1 MPWSELHYLP
11 MAVFILLPA
20 TFIISYVV
28 AILLGHV
35 ELVFPYISDTGTH
48 VPESNFFAQM
58 LNMVAALGKWDR
70 RYRKCYYIFCFIRF
84 YYILKWRSS
93 STFASSRWNSIIAT
107 T

>member
-11 MAVFILLPA
+11 LAVFVLLPT

-58 LNMVAALGKWDR
+58 LNMVAALGKWN
-70 RYRKCYYIFCFIRF
+70 YLLSLAFLINLHLFF
-84 YYILKWRSS
+84 LKWQSS
-93 STFASSRWNSIIAT
+93 STFALNKWNNIIEMI
-107 T
+107 

>member
-11 MAVFILLPA
+11 LAVFVLLPT

-58 LNMVAALGKWDR
+58 LNMVAALGKWN
-70 RYRKCYYIFCFIRF
+70 YFVFSALFI
-84 YYILKWRSS
+84 KKH
-93 STFASSRWNSIIAT
+93 
-107 T
+107 